1 MGSKKELQKQ
11 KLEVFD
17 GQIIIDR
24 FDEPESQIVLTK
36 DSLLTIF
43 LLPRPGKLD
52 KKLTV
57 FLKGDGSRVE
67 ILGAFVG
74 RNEEKSEI
82 IVNVIHQGLGT
93 SAYTHVRAVLF
104 EGCHSYFSGLIRIEK
119 GANKTISLLENRVLI
134 LGEKARSE
142 SVPSLEI
149 EADDVKAS
157 HASTTGNLDENQLFY
172 LLSRGIGKNT
182 ATRMLIEGFFEPVLN
197 RVGSEKAAAE
207 IRGEI
212 WVDVLKNDN

>member
-11 KLEVFD
+11 KLEVLE
-17 GQIIIDR
+17 GRLLIDR
-24 FDEPESQIVLTK
+24 FDEAESQIILKDEESLTV
-36 DSLLTIF
+36 F
-43 LLPRPGKLD
+43 LLPHPGKIN

-57 FLKGDGSRVE
+57 YLKGNGSRVE

-74 RNEEKSEI
+74 RGEEKSEI
-82 IVNVIHQGLGT
+82 TVNVVHQGLNT
-93 SAYTHVRAVLF
+93 SAYTHARTVLF
-104 EGCHSYFSGLIRIEK
+104 DESRSYFSGLIRIEK
-119 GANKTISLLENRVLI
+119 GANKTTSLLENRVLI

-142 SVPSLEI
+142 SLPSLEI

-172 LLSRGIGKNT
+172 LLSRGIGKAT

-212 WVDVLKNDN
+212 WLDVLKI